1 MYYTFQA
8 QDWGTT
14 SSLTRSDSTGSQQ
27 SVQSYASPAIPP
39 YGSSMKGG
47 SVAEILIG
55 LAYNG
60 TTGRLSVEI
69 IKGSHFR
76 GGGGNDTKPPDTYVK
91 LALIDSNNH
100 EMGRSKTGLKRAQ
113 PNPLYKETFIFQVTL
128 LSFLNP
134 LAATHLEWKS
144 WPCNLILENLYI
156 RWFKTI
162 FLFLKCS
169 LNVLSCIFPFFQD
182 VHAFDKRWLILL
194 ILNTFVKSYCFIF
207 TYYWQWKHY
216 WIDEF
221 FGKNPRMV
229 VFPY

>member
-1 MYYTFQA
+1 MNALFKV

-27 SVQSYASPAIPP
+27 SVQSYASPTVRVPTYASHTIPP

-91 LALIDSNNH
+91 LALVDSNGH
-100 EMGRSKTGLKRAQ
+100 EMERSKTGLKRAQ
-113 PNPLYKETFIFQVTL
+113 PNPLYKETFIFQVL
-128 LSFLNP
+128 LSRDAKRLRFMYWVN
-134 LAATHLEWKS
+134 AS
-144 WPCNLILENLYI
+144 SF
-156 RWFKTI
+156 R
-162 FLFLKCS
+162 
-169 LNVLSCIFPFFQD
+169 FF
-182 VHAFDKRWLILL
+182 
-194 ILNTFVKSYCFIF
+194 
-207 TYYWQWKHY
+207 
-216 WIDEF
+216 
-221 FGKNPRMV
+221 
-229 VFPY
+229 

>member
-1 MYYTFQA
+1 MRAMLMRDRIRSSLLYFQA

-27 SVQSYASPAIPP
+27 SVQSYASTAIPP

-91 LALIDSNNH
+91 LALVDSNNH

-128 LSFLNP
+128 
-134 LAATHLEWKS
+134 
-144 WPCNLILENLYI
+144 
-156 RWFKTI
+156 
-162 FLFLKCS
+162 
-169 LNVLSCIFPFFQD
+169 
-182 VHAFDKRWLILL
+182 
-194 ILNTFVKSYCFIF
+194 
-207 TYYWQWKHY
+207 
-216 WIDEF
+216 
-221 FGKNPRMV
+221 
-229 VFPY
+229 